1 MKKKTKKNDI
11 FQKKIIHIYIL
22 IFIAVI
28 ILVTSGILMLKY
40 HIEGETNLPFNLN
53 KISTLCTAQSKLYQE
68 DDETWKSD
76 IMQKNNIFFTIQKN
90 ENYKKEDSISKV
102 IFTNFKIDK
111 EKELGLVN
119 IYRPSKENN
128 EYTYSD
134 EYIVLDNLEYVG
146 SKKTNTELLQI
157 NNQGGV
163 IGFSI
168 ATKDLGTYTMGENE
182 KLASDGTLLK
192 KAGLE
197 LEDIKLN
204 IEFDLIIETEKG
216 NKFKTHIDMELP
228 TENILETGISKSEKT
243 QLKDI
248 VFKRF

>member
-1 MKKKTKKNDI
+1 MKKDKF
-11 FQKKIIHIYIL
+11 FQRKIIHIYIL
-22 IFIAVI
+22 VFIVVVI
-28 ILVTSGILMLKY
+28 LLTTGIIMLKY

-68 DDETWKSD
+68 DEETWKSD

-102 IFTNFKIDK
+102 IFTNFTINN
-111 EKELGLVN
+111 ENELGTVSV
-119 IYRPSKENN
+119 YRPSKENN

-134 EYIVLDNLEYVG
+134 EYIVLDSLEYVG

-182 KLASDGTLLK
+182 KLASDRYIT
-192 KAGLE
+192 
-197 LEDIKLN
+197 
-204 IEFDLIIETEKG
+204 
-216 NKFKTHIDMELP
+216 
-228 TENILETGISKSEKT
+228 
-243 QLKDI
+243 
-248 VFKRF
+248 